1 VSPQLDSQVPDS
13 RAAVYN
19 TRLGLSRSDREG
31 APAGRP
37 AVEAT
42 VVEALPSALYAVRLG
57 TGHRIL
63 AHVSPEAR
71 LHFIRIVP
79 GDRVR
84 VEVSPYDEGRGRIVE
99 HLKG

>member
-1 VSPQLDSQVPDS
+1 
-13 RAAVYN
+13 
-19 TRLGLSRSDREG
+19 LGLSRSDREG

-63 AHVSPEAR
+63 AHVSAEAR

-79 GDRVR
+79 GDRVLKVRASVR
-84 VEVSPYDEGRGRIVE
+84 VMCEKCKLIRR
-99 HLKG
+99 KGQLRVICTNPKHHQRQG